1 MRAMRMDKKKFDD
14 LMKIFQSA
22 SKHMTQ
28 VLCEVRTT
36 SQKLGVDPII
46 NSPSVMSE
54 KCKTDHFRDWIMFRE
69 YVNQLEYMRDVC
81 DIVHTNIRD

>member
-1 MRAMRMDKKKFDD
+1 MEKQKFDD
-14 LMKIFQSA
+14 LMKIYQSA

-36 SQKLGVDPII
+36 SQKLGVEPII

-54 KCKTDHFRDWIMFRE
+54 KYKADHFLNWIMIRE
-69 YVNQLEYMRDVC
+69 YVNQLEYMRDAF
-81 DIVHTNIRD
+81 DIVHTNIRE